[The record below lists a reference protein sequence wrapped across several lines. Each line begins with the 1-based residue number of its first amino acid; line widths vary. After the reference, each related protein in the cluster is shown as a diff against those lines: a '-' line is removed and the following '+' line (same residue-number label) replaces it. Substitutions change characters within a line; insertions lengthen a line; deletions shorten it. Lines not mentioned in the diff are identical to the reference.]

1 MVVIQVMAV
10 IMVAMAVIMDM
21 VMIPMEATNW
31 L

>member
-21 VMIPMEATNW
+21 VMIPMEAMNW